1 MEMRL
6 SIPIFQLNFL
16 LIADQ
21 TTIQD
26 PGAVM
31 FLRRGSQTSYT

>member
-1 MEMRL
+1 MEMRG
-6 SIPIFQLNFL
+6 SIPIFRLYFL

-31 FLRRGSQTSYT
+31 FLRRRPQTIYT